1 MVFFFYIVF
10 SSEMQRFLRS
20 IKKRAAVCA
29 FSVISTENPRKPLRV
44 FSFFFHQHPTGL
56 LPLHLYFRRIARCAA
71 LTISSAVK

>member
-44 FSFFFHQHPTGL
+44 FSFFFTSIRRGF
-56 LPLHLYFRRIARCAA
+56 FRSIFIFGGSPDAPP
-71 LTISSAVK
+71 